1 MGTLSYSEKDRKA
14 IILGVKHIIEC
25 FGIDMEELY
34 EWRTG
39 PDEEDGEAW
48 RLKYEW

>member
-1 MGTLSYSEKDRKA
+1 MTTVEISPEDRKA
-14 IILGVKHIIEC
+14 VITGVKHIIEC

-34 EWRTG
+34 EWRHS
-39 PDEEDGEAW
+39 PDETEGKAW